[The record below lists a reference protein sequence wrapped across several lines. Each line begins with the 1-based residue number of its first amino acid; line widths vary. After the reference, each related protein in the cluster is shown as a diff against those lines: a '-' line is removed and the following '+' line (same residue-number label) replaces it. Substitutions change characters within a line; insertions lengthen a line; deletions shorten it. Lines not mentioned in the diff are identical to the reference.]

1 MGAIVN
7 KSETIGNL
15 AEALAKAQAELSN
28 PKKTSVN
35 PFYHSKYA
43 DLSEVINSSKSTLA
57 QHGLSVIQLLSFNEL
72 ANVET
77 ILLHSTGE
85 WISKTLAMPVPKH
98 DAQTIGAI
106 FTYSR
111 RYALAAIL
119 SLAQEDT
126 DGNAETVKPTAVHKS
141 KPDTDY
147 ESLLNSAADL
157 TALSAAWRT
166 VPKHLR
172 PELEAKKNALKQTLT
187 DVPDFPSEVTL

>member
-1 MGAIVN
+1 MN
-7 KSETIGNL
+7 KSESIANL
-15 AEALAKAQAELSN
+15 AAALVKAQAELSN
-28 PKKTSVN
+28 PKKNRIN
-35 PFYHSKYA
+35 PFFKSPYA
-43 DLSEVINSSKSTLA
+43 DLSEVINCSKSILA
-57 QHGLSVIQLLSFNEL
+57 GHGLSVVQLLSFNEL

-126 DGNAETVKPTAVHKS
+126 DGNAETAKPTAAVTQ
-141 KPDTDY
+141 KPKIDYAATLNAATDLADLAVKWRGVPKNLRPGL
-147 ESLLNSAADL
+147 ESL
-157 TALSAAWRT
+157 
-166 VPKHLR
+166 
-172 PELEAKKNALKQTLT
+172 KNDLKQSLT
-187 DVPDFPSEVTL
+187 DVPNFPEASK